1 VAKTVFLSHASK
13 DARRARYLCR
23 YLEEQGIDCWIAP
36 RDVASGKEYGAEIIK
51 GIEDASALV
60 LVLSE
65 MANQS
70 SHVQREI
77 ERAVN
82 KGKPVFP
89 VRVQEVQPSGALEY
103 FIASSQWIDAF
114 KPPLERN
121 LPRLVEALRLA
132 TGGDSVPQP
141 VLRKGIRLNFMLYG
155 SVVGIIALITGILAE
170 KMVYEN
176 VIEYLFTDGFET
188 EWPSIVVF
196 LAVYETV
203 AYLLLKTRI
212 DYENTFPLII
222 LGVIWSGFLLGV
234 LGAMLSLGTEYEL
247 TGAMIAAMVCG
258 VLFAPLLLR
267 AIPSF
272 LEA

>member
-1 VAKTVFLSHASK
+1 MANTVFLSHASK

-23 YLEEQGIDCWIAP
+23 YLEEQGIECWIAP
-36 RDVASGKEYGAEIIK
+36 RDVAPGKEYGAEIIK
-51 GIEDASALV
+51 GIEDAGAIV
-60 LVLSE
+60 LVLSA

-114 KPPLERN
+114 EPPLERN

-132 TGGDSVPQP
+132 TGGDSGPRP

-155 SVVGIIALITGILAE
+155 SIVGIVASITGILTE
-170 KMVYEN
+170 KMIYEN
-176 VIEYLFTDGFET
+176 VVEYLITDGFET
-188 EWPSIVVF
+188 EWPSIFIF

-212 DYENTFPLII
+212 DYEHTLPLFI
-222 LGVIWSGFLLGV
+222 LGVIWSAFLLVV
-234 LGAMLSLGTEYEL
+234 LGAMLSLGTEYEF
-247 TGAMIAAMVCG
+247 TGAMIAATVCG
-258 VLFAPLLLR
+258 ALFAPLLLR

-272 LEA
+272 VEA